1 MSCFSCSVFSCVYC
15 LFIETMKLYKDI
27 FSAWISC
34 TSPEIFFSQTDV
46 INVSKIKQIYC
57 YFTENTSMDF
67 WKVCVLLLL
76 LLSLVT
82 LSAISGISGN
92 SEQKAI
98 LQTTEQLIQITVLEI
113 QFRSQKYMT
122 VIRIRQNLSNI
133 PFLSWSKR

>member
-15 LFIETMKLYKDI
+15 LFIEMMKLYKDI

-34 TSPEIFFSQTDV
+34 TSAEIF
-46 INVSKIKQIYC
+46 SKIKQIYC

-67 WKVCVLLLL
+67 RKVCVLLLL
-76 LLSLVT
+76 LLPLVT